1 MTHERMTHTA
11 DPDPQLVAAL
21 AELEQRIQ
29 ARYPDA
35 AFTTFRGED
44 PEGLYLRV
52 TVDLDDP
59 DEVVDHVLDTL
70 YEVQVERELPVY
82 VVAVPPLERV
92 ADQLRTRSTRPAP
105 QVPPHLFQR

>member
-1 MTHERMTHTA
+1 MTHDPMTQTT
-11 DPDPQLVAAL
+11 DPDPQLAA
-21 AELEQRIQ
+21 AVDELTQLTQ

-52 TVDLDDP
+52 TVGLDDP

-70 YEVQVERELPVY
+70 YDVQVERELPVY
-82 VVAVPPLERV
+82 VVAVPTLERV

>member
-11 DPDPQLVAAL
+11 DPDPQLAA
-21 AELEQRIQ
+21 AVDELTQRIQ
-29 ARYPDA
+29 ARYPTA

-52 TVDLDDP
+52 TVDLEDP

-70 YEVQVERELPVY
+70 YDVQVEQDLPVY

-92 ADQLRTRSTRPAP
+92 AQQLRTRSTRPAP